1 MRARIGL
8 LTALLVLPNFLPI
21 TSAEAAYT
29 SGSFMHWDAG
39 NASSYSGSGSTWTDL
54 SGNGFT
60 ASFSTAPTYSSNNG
74 GTLTLGSTPPYATIN
89 NTITT
94 NFSAGF
100 SATFYA
106 DFGDAQSWERI
117 IDFGGGMTSSNI
129 VVAREGATDNLNFSI
144 YDGPDSLGFC
154 KANSIIQRGM
164 NHYAVTVDGKNCYFY
179 RNGSLWGSISRFDN
193 AGNAV
198 SALTTVPRTVNRTS
212 NFIGKSNWS
221 QDAVFQGVLGE
232 ISLYNRGL
240 TPSEVYGNFL
250 AESFLCTSPYLTTT
264 YSGST
269 RYIKIVGTTGCLW
282 VIPDG
287 VTSIDY
293 LLVGGGGGGGGST
306 AANSANFGGGGGGAG
321 GAARVATGVSV
332 SAGAVLNA
340 SIGLGGAG
348 GAVTAAGSAGTDTVL
363 ILGGTVLAAAGG
375 SGGAQA
381 SGVGGQSDLSG
392 DGGGNGA
399 YTGGMNDFDGGG
411 GGAGAGGN
419 GGNGSDIGG
428 QGGNGGD
435 GGTGIQSNISS
446 NPSQWY
452 GSGGGGGGTP
462 HTNVLPANQVDG
474 FGGNGGNSGVGGNGG
489 VNYALRASAPQAA
502 AGADDTGSGGG
513 GGGWVYN
520 GTSTQ
525 KKGGSGA
532 NGIIFIKFALA
543 PVSISSISVTSS
555 SGPDLVYRSD
565 EIITVQVVFT
575 QKVYI
580 TGTPRIQIQGL
591 TSKYL
596 SYTSGI
602 DTTTITFSY
611 TPATNDLDING
622 FEITANTLN
631 LNGGTIT
638 DASGES
644 ALITHG
650 AITALA
656 ANAIDGRLTSSATIS
671 IASNLIFRTASTIT
685 ATITQYGKVTF
696 FIEGKRI
703 PNCIKVQTSNTA
715 GAYAATCSLIPGVRG
730 ARAITINF
738 YKSGSSVVSATQ
750 AQSVFI
756 LNRSGKR

>member
-1 MRARIGL
+1 MRAKIGVVI
-8 LTALLVLPNFLPI
+8 ALLLAPLFIAIPPA
-21 TSAEAAYT
+21 TAAYA
-29 SGSFMHWDAG
+29 SGPIMHWDAG
-39 NASSYSGSGSTWTDL
+39 NASSYSGSGTTWTDL
-54 SGNGFT
+54 SGYGFT
-60 ASFSTAPTYSSNNG
+60 ATFSSAPTYSSANG
-74 GTLTLGSTPPYATIN
+74 GTLTLGSTPPFATISS
-89 NTITT
+89 TIST

-129 VVAREGATDNLNFSI
+129 VVAREGSTDNLNFSI

-164 NHYAVTVDGKNCYFY
+164 NHYGVTVDGKNCYFY
-179 RNGSLWGSISRFDN
+179 RNGSLWGSISRFDS

-198 SALTTVPRTVNRTS
+198 SALTTVPRTVNRAS

-221 QDAVFQGVLGE
+221 QDAGFQGVLGE
-232 ISLYNRGL
+232 ISIYNRGL
-240 TPSEVYGNFL
+240 SASEVYGNFL

-264 YSGST
+264 YSGNT
-269 RYIKIVGTTGCLW
+269 RYVKILGTTGCLW

-306 AANSANFGGGGGGAG
+306 NSNNLGGGGGGAG

-332 SAGAVLNA
+332 TTGAVINA
-340 SIGLGGAG
+340 VIGLGGAG
-348 GAVTAAGSAGTDTVL
+348 GAVANDGTAGTDTVL
-363 ILGGTVLAAAGG
+363 NINGTVVSAAGG
-375 SGGAQA
+375 AGGGQA
-381 SGVGGQSDLSG
+381 SGVVTQAGLSG
-392 DGGGNGA
+392 DGGGNGT
-399 YTGGMNDFDGGG
+399 YTGGASDFDGGG

-428 QGGNGGD
+428 QGGNGGT
-435 GGTGIQSNISS
+435 GGTGIQSSISS
-446 NPSQWY
+446 NSSQWY

-462 HTNVLPANQVDG
+462 SSNISPANQVDG

-489 VNYALRASAPQAA
+489 VNYSLRASAPQAVS
-502 AGADDTGSGGG
+502 GADDTGSGGG
-513 GGGWVYN
+513 GGGWIYN
-520 GTSTQ
+520 GTSTA
-525 KKGGSGA
+525 KKGGNGA
-532 NGIIFIKFALA
+532 NGIIFIKFTLA
-543 PVSISSISVTSS
+543 TVSISSISVTST
-555 SGPDLVYRSD
+555 SGADLVYRSD
-565 EIITVQVVFT
+565 ETITVQVVFS
-575 QKVYI
+575 QKVYV
-580 TGTPRIQIQGL
+580 TGSPRIQIQGL

-596 SYTSGI
+596 TYLSGI
-602 DTTTITFSY
+602 DTTTIIFSY
-611 TPATNDLDING
+611 TPAASDLDMNG

-638 DASGES
+638 DSSGEN
-644 ALITHG
+644 AVIIHG

-656 ANAIDGRLTSSATIS
+656 VNAIDGRLSSTASIS
-671 IASNLIFRTASTIT
+671 ISSNLIYRMASTIT

-696 FIEGKRI
+696 FIDGKRV

-715 GAYAATCSLIPGVRG
+715 GAYAATCSLEPAVRG
-730 ARAITINF
+730 TRALKIDF
-738 YKSGSSVVSATQ
+738 YKSGSNLVSTTQ